1 MMGSSQQNTLLKDLG
16 FEMFDEIFDLSN
28 ETDELVWLPQIKP
41 YGEDDYYFLKDH
53 YHKLLKNL
61 WDVDDSQESIQD
73 MKQKFSA
80 KIEHN
85 LNRYM
90 QIVFDDDMLPEVQEI
105 RESLMVVGS
114 RGTALENPY
123 LQRYVPVD
131 KRKDRK

>member
-1 MMGSSQQNTLLKDLG
+1 
-16 FEMFDEIFDLSN
+16 
-28 ETDELVWLPQIKP
+28 
-41 YGEDDYYFLKDH
+41 YFLKDH